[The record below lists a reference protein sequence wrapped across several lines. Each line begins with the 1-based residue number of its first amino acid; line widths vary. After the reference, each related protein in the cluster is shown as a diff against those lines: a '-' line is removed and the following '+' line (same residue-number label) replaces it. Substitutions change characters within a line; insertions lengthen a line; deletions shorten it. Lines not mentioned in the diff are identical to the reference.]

1 MIVYLFFP
9 LAIIISSSLGILI
22 SPKWALAPFVWVL
35 VIVPIID
42 LILPNLNNKDENLN
56 ETKLHNLA
64 LIIILPG
71 ILFLIVFLVIVL
83 SEVSS
88 RYINDITSG
97 IIFATLPVLIFILS
111 YIFLILK
118 LREGK

>member
-35 VIVPIID
+35 LIVPIID
-42 LILPNLNNKDENLN
+42 FILPNLNNKDENLN

-71 ILFLIVFLVIVL
+71 ILFLIVFSL
-83 SEVSS
+83 
-88 RYINDITSG
+88 IN
-97 IIFATLPVLIFILS
+97 
-111 YIFLILK
+111 
-118 LREGK
+118 